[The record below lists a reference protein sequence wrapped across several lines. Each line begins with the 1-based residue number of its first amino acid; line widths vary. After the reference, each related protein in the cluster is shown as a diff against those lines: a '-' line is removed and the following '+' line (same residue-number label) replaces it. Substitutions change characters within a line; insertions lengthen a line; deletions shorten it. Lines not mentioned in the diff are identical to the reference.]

1 VTLTTSK
8 AERKPFTDPNR
19 RREPPPEPVVIEV
32 NAATLASYAG
42 TYELGARRSVYVK
55 YSDGTLL
62 GSSDGLDWAEL
73 LAERET
79 RFFVRGEDI
88 RIVFVRNET
97 GEVTELILLVEGG
110 PSYTRQESNDPSF
123 GFGRVSVA

>member
-1 VTLTTSK
+1 M
-8 AERKPFTDPNR
+8 
-19 RREPPPEPVVIEV
+19 IEV

-88 RIVFVRNET
+88 RIVFVRNEA
-97 GEVTELILLVEGG
+97 GEVTELILVVEGG
-110 PSYTRQESNDPSF
+110 AKLHAP
-123 GFGRVSVA
+123 RVE